1 MPTRDLK
8 FKSFPKWAVLGSMM
22 VVVFASLAWMNEAPV
37 RTKTVRNLQAAYNG
51 KVNTYVRYLA
61 YAERAQDEE
70 YGEVASLF
78 RAAACAEHVQQRNL
92 AAVMRK
98 MGFEPGR
105 RIDPPVVKTTAENLR
120 RAADDIEASE
130 RETMYP
136 QFIKEA
142 KAEGNEDAVRTFR
155 YAMGSETQHSKLF
168 KAALGNLHRMSAG
181 ESHLYYVCNVC
192 GYTAEHGVKPCPGC
206 GDPKAEYEEMF

>member
-1 MPTRDLK
+1 MSIKDLK
-8 FKSFPKWAVLGSMM
+8 LKSLPTWPVLGLMA
-22 VVVFASLAWMNEAPV
+22 VAVFASLAWMSEAPV
-37 RTKTVRNLQAAYNG
+37 RTRTVRNLQAVYSA

-61 YAERAQDEE
+61 YAERAQEEE

-92 AAVMRK
+92 VTVMRK

-105 RIDPPVVKTTAENLR
+105 RIDSPVVKTTAENLR
-120 RAADDIEASE
+120 RAADDIGASE
-130 RETMYP
+130 RDTMYL

-142 KAEGNEDAVRTFR
+142 KAEGNEDAVRTFQ
-155 YAMGSETQHSKLF
+155 YAMGSESQHSKLF
-168 KAALGNLHRMSAG
+168 KAALTNLHRMSAE

-192 GYTAEHGVKPCPGC
+192 GYTTKHAVKPCPIC
-206 GDPKAEYEEMF
+206 GKVEYEEMF

>member
-1 MPTRDLK
+1 MATRDLK
-8 FKSFPKWAVLGSMM
+8 LKSLPKWVVLASVT
-22 VVVFASLAWMNEAPV
+22 VVAFASLAWVSETPV
-37 RTKTVRNLQAAYNG
+37 RTQTVRNLQAVYNG

-92 AAVMRK
+92 AAAMRK

-105 RIDPPVVKTTAENLR
+105 RIDPPLVKPTAENLR
-120 RAADDIEASE
+120 RAASDIGSSE
-130 RETMYP
+130 RHATYS

-142 KAEGNEDAVRTFR
+142 EAEGNEDATRGFR
-155 YAMGSETQHSKLF
+155 YVMASEAQQSGLF
-168 KAALGNLHRMSAG
+168 KAALSNLHRMSAG
-181 ESHLYYVCNVC
+181 ESHLYYVCSVC
-192 GYTAEHGVKPCPGC
+192 GYMAERSDKLCPIC
-206 GDPKAEYEEMF
+206 GDPKAGYEEMF